1 MTAMVHRRGSLFLG
15 RHSSMPIFTQLRS
28 PQSAITPTLLSNCC
42 NLRNILESCSRR
54 MQMKKK
60 WTMTS
65 TSRPMIS
72 PEEATLVQAQA
83 AQRRLSGFS
92 GPPVTCLR
100 LYLVIC
106 RGPSP

>member
-1 MTAMVHRRGSLFLG
+1 
-15 RHSSMPIFTQLRS
+15 
-28 PQSAITPTLLSNCC
+28 
-42 NLRNILESCSRR
+42 
-54 MQMKKK
+54 MKRK
-60 WTMTS
+60 WTMNS

-72 PEEATLVQAQA
+72 PEKATLVQAQA